1 MKWEKLVVN
10 FDRRMASW
18 MEYYG
23 HRLLRYSLA
32 IIFIWFGLL
41 KPLGMSPAADL
52 VANTV
57 YWLPPDVFLPI
68 LGCWEVA
75 IGVGLLFRPLVR
87 MALFLLFLQLP
98 GTALPLLLLPDVCFS
113 KFPIGLTLEG
123 QYIIKNLTIISAAI
137 VIGGTARRHSSDQRL
152 L

>member
-1 MKWEKLVVN
+1 MKWAKLVVN

-68 LGCWEVA
+68 LGWWEVA

-87 MALFLLFLQLP
+87 MALFLLFLQMP

-137 VIGGTARRHSSDQRL
+137 LIGGTVRRHASDQRL

>member
-1 MKWEKLVVN
+1 
-10 FDRRMASW
+10 

-68 LGCWEVA
+68 LGWWEVA
-75 IGVGLLFRPLVR
+75 IGVGLLFRPLIR
-87 MALFLLFLQLP
+87 MALFLLFLHLP

-123 QYIIKNLTIISAAI
+123 QYIIKNLLIISAAI
-137 VIGGTARRHSSDQRL
+137 VIGGTVRRHSSKQRL

>member
-1 MKWEKLVVN
+1 VKWEKLVVN

-57 YWLPPDVFLPI
+57 YWLSPDVFLPI
-68 LGCWEVA
+68 LGWWEVA

-113 KFPIGLTLEG
+113 KFPIGLTLKG

-137 VIGGTARRHSSDQRL
+137 VIGGTVRRRSSEQRL

>member
-1 MKWEKLVVN
+1 MKWTNLVVN

-18 MEYYG
+18 MGYYG

-32 IIFIWFGLL
+32 IIFIWVGLL
-41 KPLGMSPAADL
+41 KSFGMSLAADL
-52 VANTV
+52 VASTV
-57 YWLPPDVFLPI
+57 YWFPPDVFVPI
-68 LGCWEVA
+68 LGWWEVV
-75 IGVGLLFRPLVR
+75 IGVGLLYRPLVR
-87 MALFLLFLQLP
+87 VALFLLFLQMP

-113 KFPIGLTLEG
+113 EFPIGLTLEG

-137 VIGGTARRHSSDQRL
+137 LIGGTVRRHSSDQRL